1 MEMHQVRYFLAVAR
15 LLNFTRAAEACNVS
29 QPSLTRA
36 IQKLE
41 DELGGPLFH
50 RERALTQLSALGRSM
65 HPHLSQI
72 LAAAEAAR
80 QEAKDFG
87 AARVAPL
94 NIGIATFIDCAEL
107 HTVFAEIS
115 ERLPGLQLGLRVG
128 TSEDL
133 IEALFQGQLELAVIT
148 RPDDLPDRVDTWT
161 LFQRRLCVVTRT
173 THRLANRPEINLAD
187 LQEET
192 LIHCGDDGS
201 SLFQRTVERRGQTAA
216 FRHNVSSFEH
226 AHGLISAGLGCAVSP
241 ALRTLP
247 PDLSAVLFDDTMPTL
262 DITLAAMSGRRRSPA
277 VEAFIRAARA
287 REWTDH

>member
-1 MEMHQVRYFLAVAR
+1 MHQVRYFLAVAR

-65 HPHLSQI
+65 HPYLSQI

-87 AARVAPL
+87 AARIAPMS
-94 NIGIATFIDCAEL
+94 IGVTSSMDCAGL
-107 HTVFAEIS
+107 HFVFAEIA
-115 ERLPGLQLGLRVG
+115 ERLPGLQLGLQVG

-133 IEALFQGQLELAVIT
+133 TEALFQGDLELAVIA
-148 RPDDLPDRVDTWT
+148 RPDDLPERIDAWN
-161 LFQRRLCVVTRT
+161 LFRQRLCIVTRT
-173 THRLANRPEINLAD
+173 THRLANRPEIGLAD

-201 SLFQRTVERRGQTAA
+201 SLFQRAIEHRGQTAD

-226 AHGLISAGLGCAVSP
+226 AQGLISAGLGCAVSP
-241 ALRTLP
+241 AMRALP
-247 PDLSAVLFDDTMPTL
+247 PELSAVLFDDTMPTL